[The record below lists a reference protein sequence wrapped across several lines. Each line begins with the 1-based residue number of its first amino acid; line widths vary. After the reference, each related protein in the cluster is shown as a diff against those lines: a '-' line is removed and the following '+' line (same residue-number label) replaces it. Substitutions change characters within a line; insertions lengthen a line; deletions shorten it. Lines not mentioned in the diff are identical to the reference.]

1 MIQYTMII
9 ADDEEIERKALRLLI
24 QKEFPEIEI
33 VALVANGTDLVA
45 QAQKWRPDIA
55 IVDVNM
61 PGINGIDAIDLLC
74 ARGVQTRF
82 IINTAYD
89 EFEYV
94 QRALALKI
102 DAYIL
107 KPEKRDVTIATIR
120 KLCRQIDEERSSN
133 RSQKQIQEL
142 FVRIQPVMES
152 EIMYSLFI
160 GEPAGGSFDTY
171 CEMHAVRFEAGAVAA
186 LVPVVGGAGGLRSQ
200 DKAVLRAA
208 LDAAFGD
215 SCFYLASVTES
226 NICLLLFVPARP
238 EPEQRR
244 WIADVLRVAVDKL
257 NHSLH
262 LPLRAGVGGIYSRF
276 DQMGRSYQESLLS
289 LVGTQGDGVVFYRRE
304 QQEEI
309 GRARSEAEL
318 LVSLA
323 REGNLQRIGY
333 ELNEL
338 APSLR
343 QDAGKGSALW
353 TAVQEMLDRPA
364 GENASLRAQLDRT
377 AEALERPGA
386 DGVALLREG
395 FYRVSALLAESGSDS
410 EETYVQQALRY
421 IEEHYASEISLDTVA
436 GQIGISPFYLSRL
449 FKSEQGETF
458 VECLTRVRMAAAVR
472 LAKETR
478 LSIREIA
485 ERTGYSNPTYFCRVF
500 KKHTGSTIGDL
511 REQARKKRF

>member
-1 MIQYTMII
+1 MIQYTMVI
-9 ADDEEIERKALRLLI
+9 ADDEEIERKALRLLV

-33 VALVANGTDLVA
+33 VALVSNGTDLVE

-74 ARGVQTRF
+74 ARGVHTRY

-120 KLCRQIDEERSSN
+120 KICRQIDEERSSN
-133 RSQKQIQEL
+133 RSQMQIREL

-160 GEPAGGSFDTY
+160 GEPAVDSFNTY
-171 CEMHAVRFEAGAVAA
+171 CEMHAVRFEGGAVVA
-186 LVPVVGGAGGLRSQ
+186 LVPVIGGSNGLRSQ

-208 LDAAFGD
+208 LDAAFGN

-226 NICLLLFVPARP
+226 NICLLLFVPSRP

-262 LPLRAGVGGIYSRF
+262 LPLRAGVGGVYSRF

-289 LVGTQGDGVVFYRRE
+289 LVGTQGDDVVFYRRE
-304 QQEEI
+304 QEEQAD
-309 GRARSEAEL
+309 RVRTEAEL

-333 ELNEL
+333 ELNRL
-338 APSLR
+338 APGLR
-343 QDAGKGSALW
+343 QDTAKGSALW
-353 TAVQEMLDRPA
+353 KVSQELLGRTAQ
-364 GENASLRAQLDRT
+364 ENASLHTQLERT
-377 AEALERPGA
+377 TKALEQPDA
-386 DGVALLREG
+386 DSAALLREG
-395 FYRVSALLAESGSDS
+395 FYRIAALLDKKGGET

-421 IEEHYASEISLDTVA
+421 IEENYASEISLDTVA

-500 KKHTGSTIGDL
+500 KKRTGSTIGDL
-511 REQARKKRF
+511 REKARKKRF

>member
-1 MIQYTMII
+1 
-9 ADDEEIERKALRLLI
+9 
-24 QKEFPEIEI
+24 
-33 VALVANGTDLVA
+33 
-45 QAQKWRPDIA
+45 
-55 IVDVNM
+55 
-61 PGINGIDAIDLLC
+61 
-74 ARGVQTRF
+74 
-82 IINTAYD
+82 
-89 EFEYV
+89 
-94 QRALALKI
+94 
-102 DAYIL
+102 
-107 KPEKRDVTIATIR
+107 
-120 KLCRQIDEERSSN
+120 
-133 RSQKQIQEL
+133 
-142 FVRIQPVMES
+142 
-152 EIMYSLFI
+152 
-160 GEPAGGSFDTY
+160 
-171 CEMHAVRFEAGAVAA
+171 MHAVRFEAGAVAA

-215 SCFYLASVTES
+215 SCFYLGSVTES

-262 LPLRAGVGGIYSRF
+262 LPLRAGVGGVYSRF

-289 LVGTQGDGVVFYRRE
+289 LVGTQGDGVSFYRRE
-304 QQEEI
+304 QQDQLS
-309 GRARSEAEL
+309 RAHEVARL
-318 LVSLA
+318 LVGLA
-323 REGNLQRIGY
+323 KEGKLQRIGH
-333 ELNEL
+333 ELGEL
-338 APSLR
+338 GPRLR
-343 QDAGKGSALW
+343 QNAGEAAALW
-353 TAVQEMLDRPA
+353 TAACGLLESAA
-364 GENASLRAQLDRT
+364 GGSAALRAQLERT
-377 AEALERPGA
+377 AAALARPGE
-386 DGVALLREG
+386 DVPALLREG
-395 FYRVSALLAESGSDS
+395 FYRVAALLAEGGGG
-410 EETYVQQALRY
+410 EEVTYVQQALRY
-421 IEEHYASEISLDTVA
+421 IEENYASEISLDTVA

>member
-1 MIQYTMII
+1 MPQYTMII
-9 ADDEEIERKALRLLI
+9 ADDEEIERKALRLLV

-33 VALVANGTDLVA
+33 VALAENGTDLVA

-74 ARGVQTRF
+74 ARGVGTRF

-120 KLCRQIDEERSSN
+120 KLCRQIDEQRRDS
-133 RSQKQIQEL
+133 RSQKQIQDL
-142 FVRIQPVMES
+142 FVQIQPVMES

-160 GEPAGGSFDTY
+160 GEPAAGSFDTY

-208 LDAAFGD
+208 LDAALGN

-226 NICLLLFVPARP
+226 NLCLLLFVPVRP

-257 NHSLH
+257 NPSLQ
-262 LPLRAGVGGIYSRF
+262 LPLRAGVGGIYARF
-276 DQMGRSYQESLLS
+276 ELMGRSYQESLLS
-289 LVGTQGDGVVFYRRE
+289 LIDAGEEGVAFYRRE
-304 QQEEI
+304 QQD
-309 GRARSEAEL
+309 RLSRSRTAAEA
-318 LVSLA
+318 LVGLA
-323 REGNLQRIGY
+323 REGNLQRIGA
-333 ELNEL
+333 ELNTL
-338 APSLR
+338 APRLR
-343 QDAGKGSALW
+343 QEPGAAVALW
-353 TAVQEMLDRPA
+353 TAA
-364 GENASLRAQLDRT
+364 GEQLEHTAAARGALRAQLERT
-377 AEALERPGA
+377 AAELEKPGA
-386 DGVALLREG
+386 DGATLLREG
-395 FYRVSALLAESGSDS
+395 FYRIAALLAEEGGGE
-410 EETYVQQALRY
+410 EETYVRQALRY
-421 IEEHYASEISLDTVA
+421 IEEHYASEISLDSVA

-485 ERTGYSNPTYFCRVF
+485 ARTGYGNPTYFCRVF

-511 REQARKKRF
+511 REQSRKKRF